1 MAFLRVDGDTL
12 GRRRDEHGPGPLDGE
27 SLLRHFL
34 RQQLGPRERLSR
46 SVLACPATR
55 ALVLGP
61 GSSPRLESTD
71 AAAFAG
77 AVDLSMI
84 ARFAD
89 TNFPAAAS
97 AQEHAHADVDLL
109 IDAGRLALQRSCP
122 SHQRRASCAGE
133 EVMAKIGRNEPC
145 PCGSGRKYKRCCQTS
160 VSQRPAPTA
169 FETANDAHHEPYDEL
184 CPCCVQRL
192 ELHADRVADE
202 LIAGHLDHAEALC
215 QKLIADVPTEAE
227 GLDLL

>member
-1 MAFLRVDGDTL
+1 
-12 GRRRDEHGPGPLDGE
+12 
-27 SLLRHFL
+27 
-34 RQQLGPRERLSR
+34 
-46 SVLACPATR
+46 
-55 ALVLGP
+55 
-61 GSSPRLESTD
+61 
-71 AAAFAG
+71 
-77 AVDLSMI
+77 MI

-215 QKLIADVPTEAE
+215 QKLIADFPTEAE
-227 GLDLL
+227 GLDLLSMILQERGQHDTALEVLRRASAIAHARPEYDADVRADMRDRIRQLELCA